1 MAITC
6 KKCGLE
12 YLREIEY
19 CGHCGTFIAEQKEEI
34 IYCPVCNTKALH
46 NAHFCVECGKA
57 LPQATQSEEHA

>member
-19 CGHCGTFIAEQKEEI
+19 CGHCGTFIAEQKKEVL
-34 IYCPVCNTKALH
+34 YCPVCNAKTLH
-46 NAHFCVECGKA
+46 NAHYCVECGKA
-57 LPQATQSEEHA
+57 LPQASKMEDHS